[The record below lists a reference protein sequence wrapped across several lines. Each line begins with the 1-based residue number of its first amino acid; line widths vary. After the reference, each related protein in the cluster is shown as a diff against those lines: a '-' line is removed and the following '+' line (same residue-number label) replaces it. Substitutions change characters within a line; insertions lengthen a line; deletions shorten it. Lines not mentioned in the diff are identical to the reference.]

1 MRVLAVFLVAG
12 IGAVVATGGVR
23 AQQGAG
29 SPVDAAAARA
39 ANSRFTGTWKL
50 ASQEIRD
57 PKGQAVPLTPNNT
70 GRLGYIVYDP
80 AGYMGVT
87 IQSPGRPKFAGAVPT
102 PDEARA
108 ALATYTSYW
117 GSFAVN
123 GDATVVTHQT
133 FGSLSTA
140 FSGTNM
146 VRGFTIAG
154 NRLTLRPPLNA
165 EGNQPSLTWERLPD
179 LPTLTPTHRRL
190 IGVWKLISNERRKAT
205 GELITSNPGQTGFII
220 YTASGHMMVHLMQP
234 YRRRTVG
241 TVATA
246 EESLAAFQ
254 SYNSYF
260 GPYTV
265 DGSGQYVVHHLA
277 GASNPNN
284 VGSDFQRFVE
294 FSGRRLTLR
303 TPVRQEVDGEVK
315 NTIVWERLSEA
326 SPR

>member
-1 MRVLAVFLVAG
+1 MRAFVSFLLGFCA
-12 IGAVVATGGVR
+12 IVATGEPR
-23 AQQGAG
+23 AQQAAG
-29 SPVDAAAARA
+29 RPVDAATARA
-39 ANSRFTGTWKL
+39 ANSRFAGTWKL

-57 PKGQAVPLTPNNT
+57 SKGQPVPLTPNNI

-80 AGYMGVT
+80 AGYMGVA
-87 IQSPGRPKFAGAVPT
+87 IQSPGRQKFAGARPT

-108 ALATYTSYW
+108 ALVTYTSYW

-123 GDATVVTHQT
+123 DDATVVTHQT

-154 NRLTLRPPLNA
+154 NRLTLRPPVNA
-165 EGNQPSLTWERLPD
+165 EGNQPSLTWERQPD
-179 LPTLTPTHRRL
+179 LPNLTPLHRKL
-190 IGVWKLISNERRKAT
+190 IGVWKLISNERRRAT

-241 TVATA
+241 GSATP
-246 EESLAAFQ
+246 EESVAAFQ

-265 DGSGQYVVHHLA
+265 DESGQYVVHHLA

-303 TPVRQEVDGEVK
+303 TPVRKEVDGEVK
-315 NTIVWERLSEA
+315 NTIVWERLGD
-326 SPR
+326 